1 MKTLL
6 KLLLLAAIVM
16 LAVLGG
22 LVSFRAGAL
31 PALTVKPDAPALG
44 RRTPVRVSAVVAGRG
59 LTRVRLE
66 VVQGDRV
73 RVVADKTFAPRPAWS
88 FWGPVTER
96 TEMHVDVGADTVP
109 GLQPGDAV
117 LRAVADRASTWLLHP
132 LPAVLELKLPVRL
145 APPGLTIASA
155 QHYVAQGGS
164 EVVVYRVGSSSMRD
178 GVRAGDWFFP
188 GYALPGGAAG
198 DRFALF
204 AVPYDMAD
212 GTKARLIAE
221 DEVGNAAE
229 LPLVDKFF
237 RKPFTS
243 DRIVVDDEFMN
254 KVVPEIRAKTPEL
267 SDRGS
272 LIENYLA
279 INREVRAQDAKV
291 LVDLAG
297 RSQARF
303 LWKEPFLPMP
313 NGKVMS
319 AFADRRTY
327 VYQGKEVDQQFHLGF
342 DLASVQRAPV
352 PAANAG
358 VVALARYFG
367 IYGNAVVIDHGY
379 GLMSLYAHLS
389 AIAVTTGQEV
399 VRGQTL
405 GQTGSTG
412 LAGGDHLH
420 FTMLLHGLAVNPNE
434 WWDAHWIRDR
444 LSHKLGS
451 ALPYAP
457 PAGPEGGKKKGAAAG
472 SQKKPAGSPK
482 SGSTGKKPAPKHV
495 KPKS

>member
-1 MKTLL
+1 
-6 KLLLLAAIVM
+6 
-16 LAVLGG
+16 
-22 LVSFRAGAL
+22 
-31 PALTVKPDAPALG
+31 
-44 RRTPVRVSAVVAGRG
+44 
-59 LTRVRLE
+59 
-66 VVQGDRV
+66 
-73 RVVADKTFAPRPAWS
+73 
-88 FWGPVTER
+88 
-96 TEMHVDVGADTVP
+96 
-109 GLQPGDAV
+109 
-117 LRAVADRASTWLLHP
+117 
-132 LPAVLELKLPVRL
+132 
-145 APPGLTIASA
+145 
-155 QHYVAQGGS
+155 
-164 EVVVYRVGSSSMRD
+164 
-178 GVRAGDWFFP
+178 
-188 GYALPGGAAG
+188 
-198 DRFALF
+198 
-204 AVPYDMAD
+204 
-212 GTKARLIAE
+212 
-221 DEVGNAAE
+221 
-229 LPLVDKFF
+229 
-237 RKPFTS
+237 
-243 DRIVVDDEFMN
+243 MN
-254 KVVPEIRAKTPEL
+254 KVVPEIRAKTPDL

-389 AIAVTTGQEV
+389 AIEVTTGQEV
-399 VRGQTL
+399 ARGQTL

-457 PAGPEGGKKKGAAAG
+457 PAGPESGKKKAAAAAG
-472 SQKKPAGSPK
+472 QKKPPASPK

-495 KPKS
+495 KPNGR